1 MCLQPILQ
9 KRVVKFQWLAV
20 KVSNL
25 KWEAKSLRETTR
37 TSPRSQFLWASTKQ
51 PSPWSTKNASE
62 RPLPEVSFNI
72 SLSYLFSFKIDLP
85 ASLLVVK
92 YKQKDIINGL
102 TTILN
107 NYFEVQGSLPAT
119 GTAGKDLNP
128 QQKMYSPEIL
138 TKTIKLMNRL
148 LVIDQ

>member
-1 MCLQPILQ
+1 M
-9 KRVVKFQWLAV
+9 
-20 KVSNL
+20 
-25 KWEAKSLRETTR
+25 
-37 TSPRSQFLWASTKQ
+37 
-51 PSPWSTKNASE
+51 
-62 RPLPEVSFNI
+62 
-72 SLSYLFSFKIDLP
+72 P

-148 LVIDQ
+148 LVIDQQATAKKPNDFYKNLLQKKSHDICLQLVEEHPSVDVKVMAMEHLALVTSMPEVFIHIVIDDICKKLVAKAFYVSASSTS